1 MSTTIPLTLIE
12 GTMAVPRLRPL
23 DCLPAPFGRDWALL
37 PPHTSV
43 RAELKA
49 LYAAILRTF
58 CLNAAAIR
66 SMCRWEPRR
75 TPAATASAGTLQA
88 EAAPTGVQGSAAA
101 DPNLAPQGS
110 AHRWT
115 GLAGGAC
122 ALGGAAVLA
131 WATINHLSQQRATIH
146 ATQRASVSR
155 QSAPATSAQ
164 APAPRPV
171 VSNRNGTARLAQ
183 PGVGPIASIG
193 STQTPAARRLP
204 TVDAGN
210 TDRESPQKRTQS
222 RHKARHAV
230 PASAKAR
237 QLRLGVTVSHNA
249 AAGHEAAAI
258 RARRWAKPSAAGEF
272 SPAAPAA
279 LGIGEYASITMSA
292 RTHLRDI
299 ASTHSAFHRAVTG
312 ADSSGWMKHL
322 AQRRVTEVPEQF
334 VK

>member
-23 DCLPAPFGRDWALL
+23 DRLPAPFGRDWALL

-49 LYAAILRTF
+49 LYTAILRTF

-101 DPNLAPQGS
+101 D
-110 AHRWT
+110 RWT

-299 ASTHSAFHRAVTG
+299 ASTHSASLRAVTD
-312 ADSSGWMKHL
+312 ADSSGWMNHL

>member
-75 TPAATASAGTLQA
+75 TPAATASAGTLQT
-88 EAAPTGVQGSAAA
+88 EAAPTGVQGSAPA
-101 DPNLAPQGS
+101 DPNLALQGS

-115 GLAGGAC
+115 ALAGGAC
-122 ALGGAAVLA
+122 ALGGAAVLG

-155 QSAPATSAQ
+155 QSAPATGAQ
-164 APAPRPV
+164 APALRPV
-171 VSNRNGTARLAQ
+171 ASDRKGTARLAQ
-183 PGVGPIASIG
+183 PGVGPFESTG
-193 STQTPAARRLP
+193 SMQTPVARRLP

-210 TDRESPQKRTQS
+210 TDRESPQQRTRS
-222 RHKARHAV
+222 RHKTRHALSE
-230 PASAKAR
+230 SAKSR
-237 QLRLGVTVSHNA
+237 QQRLGVTASSNTA
-249 AAGHEAAAI
+249 ERHEAATL

-292 RTHLRDI
+292 GTHLRDI
-299 ASTHSAFHRAVTG
+299 ASTHSASHRAATN